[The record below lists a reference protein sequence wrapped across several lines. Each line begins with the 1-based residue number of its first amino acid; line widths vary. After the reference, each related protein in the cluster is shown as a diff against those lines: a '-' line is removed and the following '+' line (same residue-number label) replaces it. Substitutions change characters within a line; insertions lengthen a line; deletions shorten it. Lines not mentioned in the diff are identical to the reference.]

1 MPIAELASASIYYER
16 SGGGPSLIFAH
27 GAGGNHRSWWQ
38 QIPHFESDFDCVVFD
53 HPGFGQSRW
62 SDSARDGAI
71 YGDALI
77 ELLDHLHIDT
87 ATIIAQSMGGWTAM
101 GVHSRQPQR
110 IKALVFASTAGGV
123 TAPEILEA
131 RANNAS
137 LLQGQRERFAAD
149 PEHAFNPALGERAHG
164 ENPKLHALYG
174 EIASDNPAGAASD
187 RSRWGEF
194 DPATAESISVP
205 TLLVNGDEDNI
216 APYASI
222 KKLADLIPNSR
233 LEVIKQ
239 SGHSGY
245 FERPDQ
251 FNELVGSFLS
261 ESALS

>member
-1 MPIAELASASIYYER
+1 MPIAELTNATIYYER
-16 SGGGPSLIFAH
+16 SGSGPPLIFAH

-38 QIPHFESDFDCVVFD
+38 QIPHFESSFDCIAFD
-53 HPGFGQSRW
+53 HPGFAQSRW
-62 SDSARDGAI
+62 SDSVSDGAI
-71 YGDALI
+71 YGDVLI
-77 ELLDHLHIDT
+77 ELLDNLQFDT
-87 ATIIAQSMGGWTAM
+87 VTIIAQSMGGWTAM
-101 GVHSRQPQR
+101 GVHSRQPHR
-110 IKALVFASTAGGV
+110 INALVFASTAGGV

-137 LLQGQRERFAAD
+137 LLQRQRDRFAAD

-164 ENPKLHALYG
+164 ENPKLHTLYG
-174 EIASDNPAGAASD
+174 EIANDNPAGAASD
-187 RSRWGEF
+187 RSRWSEF
-194 DPATAESISVP
+194 EPAIAESISVP

-251 FNELVGSFLS
+251 FNDLVSSFLS